1 MAPGRA
7 RAGAGAAL
15 GPPRSLG
22 DGDAEPGIFCSLAA
36 AGGEEDQDQ
45 DAVGGQKI
53 INQTFLSLSQITAL
67 SEQNVE
73 GVQKKLEEFLNFK
86 QLKTSLKE
94 AILLDYYT
102 AGFWW
107 AKEKNFSLVQLSGF
121 MDLLNF
127 LLENL
132 RDKHMTLEDNIK
144 ELGKAMA
151 GIGETDSERSGDMDV
166 FSIEQAKEIID
177 YLSISLFKPYK
188 LYEHLFHSPREKLV
202 ISNKY
207 VIELAPPAVTPFPPL
222 LEEDMRSE
230 SCESLIVLPIFVE
243 MESKGSDQEGHLE
256 EPCPEAESL
265 ESGAVA
271 AFTVEDQKSAVGGI
285 PNEIIGNLEAEINE
299 KLQIQEEAYTL
310 RTEKLKSPK

>member
-1 MAPGRA
+1 MAEAEAAEAGSPPGQA
-7 RAGAGAAL
+7 
-15 GPPRSLG
+15 
-22 DGDAEPGIFCSLAA
+22 
-36 AGGEEDQDQ
+36 EDQDQ

-166 FSIEQAKEIID
+166 FSIEQAKAIID
-177 YLSISLFKPYK
+177 YLNISLFKPYK
-188 LYEHLFHSPREKLV
+188 LYEHLFHSPREELV
-202 ISNKY
+202 ISNKISIKCY
-207 VIELAPPAVTPFPPL
+207 SFAAKKKQLLCMVCMQEYHLYHLPPL
-222 LEEDMRSE
+222 
-230 SCESLIVLPIFVE
+230 
-243 MESKGSDQEGHLE
+243 
-256 EPCPEAESL
+256 
-265 ESGAVA
+265 
-271 AFTVEDQKSAVGGI
+271 
-285 PNEIIGNLEAEINE
+285 GNGRNVFL
-299 KLQIQEEAYTL
+299 
-310 RTEKLKSPK
+310 